1 MVAAFSYII
10 KKCIP
15 PHPSCYTLGTFSR
28 LGEGFYRYALC
39 KKLGCSCQL
48 PHSTTPDSCIQ
59 LCPRGTPMQSAQ
71 GVRSTT
77 EGESRKRPEESLL
90 SSGRFRLSPATGALI
105 TAAFQFK
112 STFLSRRTQVLCFF
126 LDSRK
131 KRNPSSPLAPSFF
144 PPISKKICVSGWKRR
159 PFAL

>member
-1 MVAAFSYII
+1 MITAIAWSTPHHRLRRSLSSRRSLLVDGFAQLSLIAAQN
-10 KKCIP
+10 
-15 PHPSCYTLGTFSR
+15 SR
-28 LGEGFYRYALC
+28 
-39 KKLGCSCQL
+39 
-48 PHSTTPDSCIQ
+48 TQ

-71 GVRSTT
+71 GWRSQTK
-77 EGESRKRPEESLL
+77 GESRKRTEESLL
-90 SSGRFRLSPATGALI
+90 SSGRFRLSPATGAHN